1 MTEAL
6 DPASLPGHSPRH
18 ISPPKQ
24 NPPENKADPQ
34 RHSRKCQVCSH
45 PEREAIEWAF
55 INWRSPNRIASAYKL
70 SGDSLYRHA
79 NALNLYDKRRSSLRS
94 VLDNILER
102 GVETAI
108 TGDTILRAVR
118 AHTCLTDQ
126 NTWIEPASQVLFSS
140 QRAPVPQPIEPPTID
155 IAAESIDRRE
165 PIPIIS
171 NRKSPELEMDLS
183 PALTTKGDVLIASQ
197 EGGTSA
203 GF

>member
-1 MTEAL
+1 MTEAI

-18 ISPPKQ
+18 AAPPKQ
-24 NPPENKADPQ
+24 NPSENKADAR
-34 RHSRKCQVCSH
+34 RHSRKCQVCCH

-55 INWRSPNRIASAYKL
+55 VNWRSPNRIASAYKL

-79 NALNLYDKRRSSLRS
+79 QALDLYDKRSSSLRS

-118 AHTCLTDQ
+118 AYTCLTDQ
-126 NTWIEPASQVLFSS
+126 NAWIEPTSQVVFSNH
-140 QRAPVPQPIEPPTID
+140 RAPAPQAIEPPTID
-155 IAAESIDRRE
+155 IGAESIDRRE
-165 PIPIIS
+165 PVPIIS

-183 PALTTKGDVLIASQ
+183 Y
-197 EGGTSA
+197 
-203 GF
+203 

>member
-6 DPASLPGHSPRH
+6 DPASFPGHSPRH
-18 ISPPKQ
+18 TAPSKQ
-24 NPPENKADPQ
+24 NSSENKADAQ
-34 RHSRKCQVCSH
+34 RHSRKCQICSH

-79 NALNLYDKRRSSLRS
+79 NALNLYGERSSSLRS

-118 AHTCLTDQ
+118 AYTCLTDQ
-126 NTWIEPASQVLFSS
+126 NTWIEPTSQVVFSS
-140 QRAPVPQPIEPPTID
+140 QRAAVPQAIEPPTID
-155 IAAESIDRRE
+155 VPVETAFEAMNRRE

-171 NRKSPELEMDLS
+171 NRKSPELENDLS
-183 PALTTKGDVLIASQ
+183 H
-197 EGGTSA
+197 
-203 GF
+203 